1 MGIWIQTANYC
12 ISVSKINQSINIFFK
27 CVNLNVQSIGISR
40 TIEVITFVF
49 LFRQSTTC
57 VHSFT
62 SASTCAWSCYVT
74 SLVILHHHRIAFPEL
89 TPELANVVVKEIQW
103 TSLCPCETG
112 GGKVSYL
119 LPVRRRFT
127 SRAVFVNLSLMN
139 IIGRSTLRMIIN
151 HCNEHFIIFVRS
163 IH

>member
-12 ISVSKINQSINIFFK
+12 ISVSKINESINIFFK

-74 SLVILHHHRIAFPEL
+74 SLVILYHHRIAFPEL

-112 GGKVSYL
+112 GGPDRKGELFITCTKKIY
-119 LPVRRRFT
+119 FT
-127 SRAVFVNLSLMN
+127 CSF
-139 IIGRSTLRMIIN
+139 
-151 HCNEHFIIFVRS
+151 CKPFPNEHNRPFNS
-163 IH
+163 SDDN